1 MYLPRRF
8 AETDLA
14 ALDRLV
20 SRDAFITLVTTDDDG
35 LPFASHLP
43 VLYARDG
50 DSVRFRGHW
59 ARPNPQA
66 RHRSK
71 ALLIV
76 HGPHAYV
83 SPSWYVEPASNVPTW
98 NYAVA
103 HVAGSLRHTDEREE
117 LRALVSEL
125 AAGYERGVGSS
136 WLPAH
141 GAPDFEQ
148 DLSGIVGFELVAERI
163 DIKFKLS
170 QNRLAADA
178 LGAVAGLEGRG
189 DHQSVEVAA
198 LMRETLAR
206 RTATE
211 NPQ

>member
-14 ALDRLV
+14 ELDRLV
-20 SRDAFITLVTTDDDG
+20 ARDAFITLVTTDADG

-43 VLYARDG
+43 VLYHRDG

-66 RHRSK
+66 RHASK

-83 SPSWYVEPASNVPTW
+83 SPSWYVDPARDVPTW
-98 NYAVA
+98 NYAIA
-103 HVAGSLRHTDEREE
+103 HVAGSLRHLDDREQ

-125 AAGYERGVGSS
+125 AAGYERAVGSD
-136 WLPAH
+136 WQPAH
-141 GAPDFEQ
+141 GEPGFEQ
-148 DLSGIVGFELVAERI
+148 DLSGIVGFELIAERV

-170 QNRLAADA
+170 QHYAEADV
-178 LGAVAGLEGRG
+178 LGAATGLERRG
-189 DHQSVEVAA
+189 DPQSVEVAA
-198 LMRETLAR
+198 LMRERITR
-206 RTATE
+206 RIATE
-211 NPQ
+211 NSR